1 MLSQIYS
8 HSNKLNPFAVG
19 VGLRSQHYQEAF
31 ENESR
36 VGSKPDFVEVHAE
49 NFFSSGGVSR
59 AILEAAQQQ
68 YPLSIHGTGM
78 GLGSYTGVDALH
90 VDKFKKLVERYQP
103 ALISDHAAFSL
114 GNSKQQ
120 IIHAGDL
127 LPIEFSQK
135 TLRTFERN
143 LNQVQDS
150 LGRILLIENICSYI
164 QNKKSEL
171 SETEF
176 LVELC
181 HRTGCGLLIDL
192 NNLVVNAVNQ
202 QESDVA
208 VYITY
213 WLKQIPPA
221 IVGEYH
227 LAGCSPVA
235 IGEIMIDDHS
245 TKVTPEV
252 WRSYAQ
258 ALKIIGP
265 RPTLIEW
272 DTDLPSWGE
281 LLLEAE
287 KAKKI
292 AREVLVY
299 E

>member
-8 HSNKLNPFAVG
+8 HPKQLNAFSVG
-19 VGLRSQHYQEAF
+19 VGLRSQHYNDAF
-31 ENESR
+31 ENQSQ
-36 VGSKPDFVEVHAE
+36 VTSTPDFVEVHAE
-49 NFFSSGGVSR
+49 NFFAKGGITR
-59 AILEAAQQQ
+59 AVLDKAQQD
-68 YPLSIHGTGM
+68 YVLSIHGTGM
-78 GLGSYTGVDALH
+78 GLGSYTGIDAAHLK
-90 VDKFKKLVERYQP
+90 KFNQLVERYQP
-103 ALISDHAAFSL
+103 ALISDHAAFAL
-114 GNSKQQ
+114 GNSEQR

-135 TLRTFERN
+135 TLRTFESN
-143 LNQVQDS
+143 LNQAQDS
-150 LGRILLIENICSYI
+150 LGRILLIENICSYTK
-164 QNKKSEL
+164 NKNSEL

-202 QESDVA
+202 QERDVA
-208 VYITY
+208 AYIDH
-213 WLKQIPPA
+213 WLQQIPPA

-227 LAGCSPVA
+227 LAGCSPVSL
-235 IGEIMIDDHS
+235 GEIMIDDHS

-252 WRSYAQ
+252 WNSYAQ

-281 LLLEAE
+281 LLHEAE
-287 KAKKI
+287 KAKQI
-292 AREVLVY
+292 ARKVLTH